1 MMAALPTSTF
11 DWFWLGLAGEM
22 FSLALLPH
30 VLLNKRN
37 PLSALSWIWAL
48 LLFPVLGPIAYLC
61 FGTETLQRKRLRR
74 RKAHLEPEAKP
85 DPATMPALPELAV
98 TLRKVAR
105 TEFHCGCGI
114 RLIPE
119 AEEFYAELEREIGT
133 AQQSIHF
140 EFFIWQPDAVGFRL
154 LGALTAAAKRGVE
167 VRLLLD
173 ELGSWLLKRKHL
185 RELEAAGG
193 KWSWFSS
200 VHPLRQRWFLHLR
213 NHRKLAIIDGRRA
226 WSGGMNVG
234 EEYNVWRDLHARYEG
249 PIIAEFQQVFADD
262 WFFGTGERV
271 TQPRYYPPLSATG
284 ESTAAV
290 LAAGP
295 DQEFGTNTIR
305 LTLLALIA
313 AARER
318 LWICSPYLVPDPAI
332 VAALQLAARS
342 GVHVRI
348 VIPSAPD
355 SFYIGY
361 VGQSFYDELLNA
373 GVRIFEYTEGM
384 LHTKALVLD
393 DDWAMIGSS
402 NLDVRSLKLNFELNV
417 AVHCKSLNAALA
429 KNLSDC
435 MRHDHAREIKR
446 TEFGKRGTWA
456 RLREGALRLL
466 APVL

>member
-1 MMAALPTSTF
+1 MIAALPTTTF
-11 DWFWLGLAGEM
+11 DWFWLGLAGEL
-22 FSLALLPH
+22 FSVALIPH

-48 LLFPVLGPIAYLC
+48 LLFPILGPICYLL

-74 RKAHLEPEAKP
+74 RKAHLVPETKP
-85 DPATMPALPELAV
+85 DPASVPALSEVAV
-98 TLRKVAR
+98 KLRKAAR
-105 TEFHCGCGI
+105 TEFHCGCSVK
-114 RLIPE
+114 LIPE
-119 AEEFYAELEREIGT
+119 AEELFAELEREI
-133 AQQSIHF
+133 AAARESIHL
-140 EFFIWQPDAVGFRL
+140 EFFIWQPDAVGHRL
-154 LGALTAAAKRGVE
+154 LVALTAAVKRGVE

-173 ELGSWLLKRKHL
+173 ELGSWLLRRKHL
-185 RELEAAGG
+185 REFEQAGG

-213 NHRKLAIIDGRRA
+213 NHRKLVVIDGRIGWA
-226 WSGGMNVG
+226 GGMNVG
-234 EEYNVWRDLHARYEG
+234 DEYNVWRDLHARYEG
-249 PIIAEFQQVFADD
+249 PIVAEFQQVFADD
-262 WFFGTGERV
+262 WFFGTGERL
-271 TQPRYYPPLSATG
+271 TQPRYYPAPTVMG

-295 DQEFGTNTIR
+295 DQEAGSNTIR
-305 LTLLALIA
+305 LALLSLIA
-313 AARER
+313 SARER
-318 LWICSPYLVPDPAI
+318 IWICSPYLVPDPAI
-332 VAALQLAARS
+332 TAALQLAARS

-348 VIPSAPD
+348 VVPSAPD

-384 LHTKALVLD
+384 LHTKALVMD
-393 DDWAMIGSS
+393 DDWVMLGSS

-417 AVHCKSLNAALA
+417 AVHCPKLNAALA
-429 KNLSDC
+429 RNLAECMKNE
-435 MRHDHAREIKR
+435 HANEIKK
-446 TEFGKRGTWA
+446 TEFAKRGVWP